1 MNPRREPSITF
12 PPYRFAQPRQKSLV
26 FYALTSGRFSR
37 LYWSGV
43 AFNGVLQVADAQAL
57 QGLLQQVIGHAK
69 AFGCGLLSLAR
80 I

>member
-1 MNPRREPSITF
+1 MKAVNVLDSLGFIGREWIETALSITN
-12 PPYRFAQPRQKSLV
+12 QPLR
-26 FYALTSGRFSR
+26 RFSR

>member
-1 MNPRREPSITF
+1 M
-12 PPYRFAQPRQKSLV
+12 QLV
-26 FYALTSGRFSR
+26 ILPALLVGSGLKHLFIECEKLNSGFSR